1 MDKTQQSGG
10 GGKAEA
16 RGLAESRNGGGVAP
30 APPTRSPRAAG
41 SGGGGGARRDGGER
55 GGGGTSPSA
64 GAEVSDAIGHHQVRD
79 IKRGDGQSAV
89 KSAAYITGESIFDGR
104 VGLTFGRAL
113 SAGRVLDS
121 GTVGPKETAWT
132 ASQLWSAAETA
143 ETRRNSRVAQEHIV
157 ALPSELDAAAHK
169 RLLNGYSL
177 WLRDTHGVAATWAL
191 HAPSPHGDQRNI
203 HGHILITTRV
213 ATARG
218 DGLPQMEAKVRALSG
233 NRTTVAAE
241 IEHQR
246 REWAKRVNA
255 ELERAG
261 SPRRADHRSH
271 ARRAEAGDGAPD
283 IEPGAHRGAAE
294 SAKQH
299 RDLAQR
305 QKATAAEQSRIRR
318 NQAQAAVWQAL
329 GANSAATT
337 ALKMLAQKQHDN
349 EQAAEAAKW
358 AEKKA
363 HDWEKWRAAQKAE
376 TKSDARH

>member
-41 SGGGGGARRDGGER
+41 SGGGGGARRDGGDG
-55 GGGGTSPSA
+55 GGGGTSPSAA

-79 IKRGDGQSAV
+79 IKRADGQSAV

-121 GTVGPKETAWT
+121 GTVGPKGTAWT

-191 HAPSPHGDQRNI
+191 HAPSPHGDQRNV
-203 HGHILITTRV
+203 HGHILTTTR
-213 ATARG
+213 TASVG
-218 DGLPQMEAKVRALSG
+218 ADGAPVLGEKVRALSG
-233 NRTTVAAE
+233 DRNMVAAT
-241 IEHQR
+241 IEAQR
-246 REWAKRVNA
+246 AEWAKRVNG

-261 SPRRADHRSH
+261 AGRRVDHRSH
-271 ARRAEAGDGAPD
+271 ARRAEAGDA
-283 IEPGAHRGAAE
+283 EPGKVPGQHKGARKTAQE
-294 SAKQH
+294 RRAKTSQAGSGGSAVSSV
-299 RDLAQR
+299 QR
-305 QKATAAEQSRIRR
+305 
-318 NQAQAAVWQAL
+318 
-329 GANSAATT
+329 
-337 ALKMLAQKQHDN
+337 MLAQQQRDDQREAAAAARWAAKQAREWEQWRRQQEAAAAKAGRDDN
-349 EQAAEAAKW
+349 EP
-358 AEKKA
+358 
-363 HDWEKWRAAQKAE
+363 R
-376 TKSDARH
+376 